1 MAFWVQ
7 VSMLLPTFASQIAFN
22 HSMTLL
28 LDNPWIQAWKSPTQR
43 AQIVIGSILLFTTF
57 GFLPSF
63 FNHIEKRN
71 GVTLND
77 PLLSVIPAH
86 NVSLAIFIL
95 VWGMGIFLMI
105 RAIKNPTIYINY
117 IWSLFFVT
125 VARLITISLVPLNP
139 PKGIIIISDPLT
151 NLFYG
156 QHIVTKDLF
165 FSGHTSIIVLATL
178 CLENKKDKFIGI
190 IATII
195 VASLLLVQHI
205 HYTLDVIAAPIFA
218 YLLFRL
224 AKFVLQKVDNPF
236 TRPDSLSETT
246 IKAK

>member
-1 MAFWVQ
+1 
-7 VSMLLPTFASQIAFN
+7 
-22 HSMTLL
+22 
-28 LDNPWIQAWKSPTQR
+28 
-43 AQIVIGSILLFTTF
+43 
-57 GFLPSF
+57 
-63 FNHIEKRN
+63 
-71 GVTLND
+71 
-77 PLLSVIPAH
+77 
-86 NVSLAIFIL
+86 
-95 VWGMGIFLMI
+95 
-105 RAIKNPTIYINY
+105 
-117 IWSLFFVT
+117 
-125 VARLITISLVPLNP
+125 VPLNP
-139 PKGIIIISDPLT
+139 PNGIIIISDPLT

-236 TRPDSLSETT
+236 TRPDSLSNDLG
-246 IKAK
+246 KRNFLS

>member
-1 MAFWVQ
+1 LLLQFPI
-7 VSMLLPTFASQIAFN
+7 LLPNFASQIALN
-22 HSMTLL
+22 YSMTLF
-28 LDNPWIQAWKSPTQR
+28 LDNSWIKAWKSPTQR
-43 AQIVIGSILLFTTF
+43 AQIVIGSILLFSTF

-71 GVTLND
+71 GITLND

-95 VWGMGIFLMI
+95 VWGMGIFLI
-105 RAIKNPTIYINY
+105 FRAIKNPNIYINY
-117 IWSLFFVT
+117 IWSLLFVT
-125 VARLITISLVPLNP
+125 IARLITISLVPLNP
-139 PKGIIIISDPLT
+139 PMGIIIISDPLT

-156 QHIVTKDLF
+156 QHVVTKDLF

-178 CLENKKDKFIGI
+178 CLEKKQDKVIGI
-190 IATII
+190 IATLM

-218 YLLFRL
+218 YLLYRL
-224 AKFVLQKVDNPF
+224 AKLVLQKVDNPF
-236 TRPDSLSETT
+236 ARPDSLSETT
-246 IKAK
+246 VKVK